1 MNLEI
6 LGSNSDMNDP
16 QVIFLDKDGTI
27 IDGHY
32 YWIKM
37 IELRS
42 EIILKNLKRKND
54 KDLKQYLEDTL
65 GVDHKLNKLKPDGP
79 VGVKPKKFNITHL
92 KEELTKVDVDF
103 SYEDIK
109 EAFDKA
115 DKISLDSISSFLR
128 VLPGVRDFLENCR
141 DNSIDLIL
149 ISNDQSKRA
158 NLALKSLEL
167 DNLFGFVY
175 GADSVNNPKPAKD
188 LAMLAIKEGNYDP
201 KRVINIGDHANDIIM
216 GKRAGL
222 GINIGVSTGVTSKE
236 EFNKLNCFS
245 IDSFKELRISND

>member
-1 MNLEI
+1 M
-6 LGSNSDMNDP
+6 
-16 QVIFLDKDGTI
+16 
-27 IDGHY
+27 
-32 YWIKM
+32 
-37 IELRS
+37 
-42 EIILKNLKRKND
+42 
-54 KDLKQYLEDTL
+54 
-65 GVDHKLNKLKPDGP
+65 
-79 VGVKPKKFNITHL
+79 
-92 KEELTKVDVDF
+92 
-103 SYEDIK
+103 
-109 EAFDKA
+109 
-115 DKISLDSISSFLR
+115 
-128 VLPGVRDFLENCR
+128 
-141 DNSIDLIL
+141 IL

-201 KRVINIGDHANDIIM
+201 KRVINIGDHPNDIIM

-222 GINIGVSTGVTSKE
+222 RINIGVSTGVTSKE

>member
-65 GVDHKLNKLKPDGP
+65 GVDHKLNKLK
-79 VGVKPKKFNITHL
+79 
-92 KEELTKVDVDF
+92 
-103 SYEDIK
+103 
-109 EAFDKA
+109 
-115 DKISLDSISSFLR
+115 
-128 VLPGVRDFLENCR
+128 
-141 DNSIDLIL
+141 
-149 ISNDQSKRA
+149 
-158 NLALKSLEL
+158 
-167 DNLFGFVY
+167 
-175 GADSVNNPKPAKD
+175 
-188 LAMLAIKEGNYDP
+188 
-201 KRVINIGDHANDIIM
+201 
-216 GKRAGL
+216 
-222 GINIGVSTGVTSKE
+222 
-236 EFNKLNCFS
+236 
-245 IDSFKELRISND
+245 

>member
-1 MNLEI
+1 MDLEI
-6 LGSNSDMNDP
+6 LGSNAALNNP

-54 KDLKQYLEDTL
+54 KDLKKYLENTL
-65 GVDHKLNKLKPDGP
+65 GVDHRLNRLKPNGP
-79 VGVKPKKFNITHL
+79 VGIKPKKFNITHL
-92 KEELTKVDVDF
+92 KEELVKVDVDL
-103 SYEDIK
+103 SREEITK
-109 EAFDKA
+109 VFDTA

-128 VLPGVRDFLENCR
+128 VLPGVRHFLKECRENG
-141 DNSIDLIL
+141 IDLIL

-167 DNLFGFVY
+167 DSLFEFVY

-201 KRVINIGDHANDIIM
+201 TKVINIGDHPNDIIM
-216 GKRAGL
+216 GERAGL
-222 GINIGVSTGVTSKE
+222 GLNIGISTGVTSKE
-236 EFNKLNCFS
+236 EFNKLNCS
-245 IDSFKELRISND
+245 KIDSFKELRISND